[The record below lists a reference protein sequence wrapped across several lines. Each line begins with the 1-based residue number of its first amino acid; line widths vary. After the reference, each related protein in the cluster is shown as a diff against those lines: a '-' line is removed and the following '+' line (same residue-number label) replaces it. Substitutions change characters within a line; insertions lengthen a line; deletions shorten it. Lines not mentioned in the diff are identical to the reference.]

1 MDLGLEGVP
10 VLVTAATKGL
20 GRAVAEE
27 FAHEGARV
35 AICARTGDAVA
46 STASRLLEL
55 HADAAGF
62 PCDVSDPS
70 AVRELVQ
77 NTVAA
82 FGGLTSLVVNA
93 GGPPVGTWETCTDE
107 QWQRAFDLTLMSAVH
122 LIREA
127 EPHLRASGEGSIVLI
142 SSTSVRQPI
151 KGLLLSNAL
160 RLAVQGLAKDLARE
174 LAPTIRVNV
183 VLPGRYRTDR
193 TLQRAAGHPGGIE
206 QFVADESKDIPL
218 GRFGDP
224 QELAKLVVFLS
235 SSAASY
241 VTGSTC
247 TADGGLVATPV

>member
-1 MDLGLEGVP
+1 MDLELRDVP

-20 GRAVAEE
+20 GQAVAEE
-27 FAHEGARV
+27 FAREEARV
-35 AICARTGDAVA
+35 AICARSADAVA
-46 STASRLLEL
+46 AEASSLRKLQG
-55 HADAAGF
+55 DATGF
-62 PCDVSDPS
+62 PCDVEDSA
-70 AVRELVQ
+70 AVRELIGK
-77 NTVAA
+77 TVEV
-82 FGGLTSLVVNA
+82 FGGLSSLVVNA
-93 GGPPVGTWETCTDE
+93 GGPPVGTWKSCTDE
-107 QWQRAFDLTLMSAVH
+107 QWQHAFDLTLMSAVH

-127 EPHLRASGEGSIVLI
+127 EPHLRASGKGSIVLI

-151 KGLLLSNAL
+151 HGLLLSNAL

-174 LAPTIRVNV
+174 FAPAIRVNV

-193 TLQRAAGHPGGIE
+193 TLQRAAGYPGGIE

-224 QELAKLVVFLS
+224 RELAKLVVFLS

-247 TADGGLVATPV
+247 TADGGLIASPL